1 MIHTVQATWS
11 RPKQS
16 GVALVVVLIFML
28 ALSAI
33 AIFASRNATLGE
45 RQARNE
51 TEYQIAR
58 QAAEAALR
66 DAERELYP
74 DPAVSAPTTPACAR
88 TGSVFRT
95 NDRVVSSEEFTD
107 SCLGGQ
113 CWVPAARYAQDW
125 DSATKA
131 SGVKPGEPWWPISKG
146 GLWTSSGSTCAS
158 YTGPVPLGRYTG
170 VPPLR
175 GVRAQPDYLIE
186 YLGDPSQD
194 AALIGKGFQCV
205 TPLIGVGAA
214 LAAAD
219 QVNAAAMTSPL
230 MACYLFRITAR
241 GFGPSSNTEVMMQ
254 SYFSIV
260 KPSAS

>member
-1 MIHTVQATWS
+1 MIYTTQTTLA

-28 ALSAI
+28 ALTTI
-33 AIFASRNATLGE
+33 AMFASRNATLGE

-66 DAERELYP
+66 DAERDLYP
-74 DPAVSAPTTPACAR
+74 DPAVTPPTTPACSR
-88 TGSVFRT
+88 LGSYFRT
-95 NDRVVSSEEFTD
+95 NDRVVSPDEFTD
-107 SCLGGQ
+107 ACLGGQ
-113 CWVPAARYAQDW
+113 CWVPAARYAVAW
-125 DSATKA
+125 SAAT
-131 SGVKPGEPWWPISKG
+131 SSNPGEPWWPISKG
-146 GLWTSSGSTCAS
+146 GLWTPSGSTCAA
-158 YTGPVPLGRYTG
+158 YVGPVPLGRYTG
-170 VPPLR
+170 VPPLT
-175 GVRAQPDYLIE
+175 GVSKQPDYLIE

-194 AALIGKGFQCV
+194 TALVGKGFQCA

-219 QVNAAAMTSPL
+219 QTTAATVAAPL

-241 GFGPSSNTEVMMQ
+241 GFGPSTNTEVMMQ
-254 SYFSIV
+254 SYFSII
-260 KPSAS
+260 KTTAS